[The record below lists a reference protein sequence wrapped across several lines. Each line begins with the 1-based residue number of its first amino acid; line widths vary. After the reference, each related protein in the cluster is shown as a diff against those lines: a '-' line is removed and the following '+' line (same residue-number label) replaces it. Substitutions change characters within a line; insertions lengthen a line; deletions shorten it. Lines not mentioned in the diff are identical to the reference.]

1 VIVDCAV
8 YHQGSRVPH
17 PIDTTDLGA
26 ALKAAID
33 HEGFIWVGLHQPSEE
48 EMSRV
53 ADAFGLHPLA
63 VEDAVRAHQRPK
75 LERYGEDT
83 MFMVLKTL
91 WYVDSQ
97 DAVETGEIAAFVGPH
112 YMVTVRHG
120 EGLELGAVRRD
131 LEEHDEVLGHG
142 PFAVLY
148 SVCDRVVDGYEVV
161 ADELQTDVDE
171 IEMSVFSEVR
181 TSDSRRIYTL
191 KREVAEFR
199 RAVAPLRE
207 PLLAFAQGRVVGLPK
222 EAAAFFRDVSDH
234 AIRVHDQIEALDS
247 LLSTAHDAHLARI
260 TVQQNDDM
268 RRISA
273 YVAMAAVPTLI
284 AGIYG
289 MNFENMPE
297 LTWRYGYFVLMAFMA
312 LVVLVLW
319 RSFKRSGWL

>member
-1 VIVDCAV
+1 
-8 YHQGSRVPH
+8 
-17 PIDTTDLGA
+17 
-26 ALKAAID
+26 
-33 HEGFIWVGLHQPSEE
+33 
-48 EMSRV
+48 
-53 ADAFGLHPLA
+53 
-63 VEDAVRAHQRPK
+63 
-75 LERYGEDT
+75 
-83 MFMVLKTL
+83 
-91 WYVDSQ
+91 
-97 DAVETGEIAAFVGPH
+97 
-112 YMVTVRHG
+112 
-120 EGLELGAVRRD
+120 
-131 LEEHDEVLGHG
+131 
-142 PFAVLY
+142 
-148 SVCDRVVDGYEVV
+148 VVDGYEVV